1 MRSLAVSFT
10 DVLLN
15 LLPHDS
21 VECFEIDGVPLAC
34 GILRE
39 SPPDFDDK
47 AEENRLNVLVKKQAF
62 SCNYRDKGLMFFG
75 LKLKRKY
82 KHGYVVVGSE
92 FAGEVIAVGADV
104 TSFKVGDR
112 VMGDNHYTGAG
123 DTGEGYKIGVPAST
137 ASKEYQVF
145 HQAKLIKVPAEMP
158 DEVAAAFSVDAQTA
172 YSAVRKLNISSG
184 ASVLVMDVRSNTS
197 LFAISALKKRGVNV
211 YATAAP
217 GGDNP
222 RILGMGVKEL
232 FVMDRA
238 SGPASQE
245 ALRSCAREIGGFNG
259 VIDPAFDL
267 HLGSVMSFLATGG
280 RYVTF
285 GSYDQYAE
293 LTGRELTPDIPDV
306 RRVLW
311 EALLKNVH
319 IIGTC
324 LGLTSDLQQAI
335 EDYRTGDLEV
345 IIDSVYA
352 GQQPADF
359 LCRTFSAADR
369 FGKVVYRYL

>member
-1 MRSLAVSFT
+1 MRSLAVSFS

-21 VECFEIDGVPLAC
+21 VQRFEIDGAPLVC

-47 AEENRLNVLVKKQAF
+47 AQENRLNVLVKKQAF
-62 SCNYRDKGLMFFG
+62 SCNYRDKGLMFVR
-75 LKLKRKY
+75 LKLKSRY
-82 KHGYVVVGSE
+82 KHAYVVVGSE

-104 TSFKVGDR
+104 TKFKVGDR
-112 VMGDNHYTGAG
+112 VMGDKHYPGIG
-123 DTGEGYKIGVPAST
+123 DTVEGYKIVVPAYD

-145 HQAKLIKVPAEMP
+145 HQAKLIRFPAEMP
-158 DEVAAAFSVDAQTA
+158 YEVAAAFSVDAQTA
-172 YSAVRKLNISSG
+172 YGAVRKLNISSG

-197 LFAISALKKRGVNV
+197 LFAISALQKRGVNV

-217 GGDNP
+217 GGANP
-222 RILGMGVKEL
+222 RILGMGIKEL

-238 SGPASQE
+238 SDPASQE

-259 VIDPAFDL
+259 VIDPSFDL
-267 HLGSVMSFLATGG
+267 HLGSVISLLATEG

-285 GSYDQYAE
+285 GSHDQYAE
-293 LTGRELTPDIPDV
+293 VTGQELTHDLPDV

-311 EALLKNVH
+311 EAILKNVH

-324 LGLTSDLQQAI
+324 LGLTADLQQAI

-352 GQQPADF
+352 DQQPADF
-359 LCRTFSAADR
+359 LCRSFSAPDR